1 MPEAKINSKQ
11 RKYKTKQTEKEK
23 IFFWELEAL
32 EALEALYIHVFKLKN
47 AKHFIMLLFNP
58 FTPGG
63 DQHLISP
70 YNIAPKLTT
79 KVMKIKE
86 MIAT

>member
-23 IFFWELEAL
+23 FFFWEL

-70 YNIAPKLTT
+70 YNITPKLTT

>member
-11 RKYKTKQTEKEK
+11 RKYQTKQTEKENN
-23 IFFWELEAL
+23 FFGEL

-70 YNIAPKLTT
+70 YNITPKLTT
-79 KVMKIKE
+79 KVRKIKE